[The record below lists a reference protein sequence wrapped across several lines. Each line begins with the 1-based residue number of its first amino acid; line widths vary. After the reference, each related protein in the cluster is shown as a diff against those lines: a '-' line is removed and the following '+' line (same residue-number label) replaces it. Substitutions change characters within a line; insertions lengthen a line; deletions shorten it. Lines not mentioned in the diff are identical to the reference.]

1 MKKLSL
7 RQLAVPAFL
16 VIYFGIAA
24 VPIIS
29 SRVQGEVF
37 PFFSFK
43 LFSQVHSNYARYDV
57 LFNAGTDDAFFLLYE
72 NERLPRLQRWRYQQ
86 RLLQVQKDFLESE
99 RLNTASLDDLLVYGK
114 TAVLVEMT
122 GSYVGTSYEGEYDMH
137 IVKTLKE

>member
-1 MKKLSL
+1 M
-7 RQLAVPAFL
+7 

-24 VPIIS
+24 VPIVS
-29 SRVQGEVF
+29 SRVHSEVF

-57 LFNAGTDDAFFLLYE
+57 LFNAGTEDAFFLLYE
-72 NERLPRLQRWRYQQ
+72 NESLPRLERWRYEQ
-86 RLLQVQKDFLESE
+86 RLLQAQKDFIETE
-99 RLNTASLDDLLVYGK
+99 RLNTEALGDLVIYGE

>member
-29 SRVQGEVF
+29 SRVHSEVF

-57 LFNAGTDDAFFLLYE
+57 LFNAGTDDAFFLLYK
-72 NERLPRLQRWRYQQ
+72 NESLPRLQRWRYQQ
-86 RLLQVQKDFLESE
+86 RLLQVQKEFIETE
-99 RLNTASLDDLLVYGK
+99 RLNTEALADLLVYGK
-114 TAVLVEMT
+114 TAVLIEMT
-122 GSYVGTSYEGEYDMH
+122 GSYVGTSHEGEYEMH
-137 IVKTLKE
+137 VIKQLKE